1 MKKIKRALAVA
12 VVLGLLLWVVCFVKQ
27 YYTRTAEVVRVEGQE
42 ITVEDDNN
50 YQWKFFGEGFKEGQ
64 RIKVLMNT
72 NTTNRNVLDDEI
84 VRVIE

>member
-1 MKKIKRALAVA
+1 MKKVK
-12 VVLGLLLWVVCFVKQ
+12 GLLVGMVLWVALMGCMFIEQ
-27 YYTRTAEVVRVEGQE
+27 HYTRTVEVVRVEGQE
-42 ITVEDDNN
+42 ITIEDDNN